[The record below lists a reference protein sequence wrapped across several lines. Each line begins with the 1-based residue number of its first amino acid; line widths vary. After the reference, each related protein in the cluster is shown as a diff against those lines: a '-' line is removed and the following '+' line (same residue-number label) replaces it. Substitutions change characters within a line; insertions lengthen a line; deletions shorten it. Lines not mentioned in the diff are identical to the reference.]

1 MTDYDLTIIG
11 GGSAGLVLAV
21 AGAKLGKK
29 TALIE
34 KHRIGG
40 DCLWTGC
47 VPSKALLKVAKVAN
61 EIQHAE
67 KYGFFCEGEVFN
79 RAPDFQQAMAYVRS
93 TQQKIEEEHDN
104 PERFRDMGVDVIFG
118 SGRFMSP
125 QRFVVKGAGENHAY
139 RAGEANSGEMRTL
152 TSKKFV
158 ISTGSRPAVPPIPG
172 IENCD
177 YLDSETVWELE
188 ELPKRLLVVGAGPIG
203 VELGQA
209 FHRLGA
215 AVTIAQRGNRILTK
229 EDADV
234 SACLLDCLREEGIT
248 IRLNT
253 QITRIDNHIASAA
266 VGRGPVPRHPQSSP
280 GNVVNPNASAAVGR
294 GPVPRHPQN
303 SQGNIDS
310 HNASAAVGRG
320 PVPHAQSS
328 PGNLDNPN
336 ASATVGRGP
345 VPRHP
350 QSSPENAVNV
360 TFRHDKNST
369 TEQQFDKILIAAGRA
384 PNVEGLGLE
393 ELGVN
398 VSKRGIEVNNKLQ
411 TRVKNIYAA
420 GDVIGHYLFTHV
432 AAYQAQL
439 LLRNI
444 FFPLSRTIDY
454 SIVPWTTF
462 CEPEVARCGLT
473 EAEAR
478 EKYGDVD
485 VFTLPQADV
494 DRAVAE
500 GETRG
505 FTKVIASRWRGKI
518 LGVHLVGANA
528 GEVLHEYVLA
538 MQHGIPLHKLSG
550 MMHVYP
556 TFSSSV
562 WRVAGKWFSESTPIQ
577 LFRKLISS

>member
-67 KYGFFCEGEVFN
+67 KYGFFREGEVFN

-104 PERFRDMGVDVIFG
+104 PERFREMGVDVIFG
-118 SGRFMSP
+118 SGHFMSP
-125 QRFVVKGAGENHAY
+125 QRFVVNGAVENRAY
-139 RAGEANSGEMRTL
+139 RAGEANSGETRTL

-234 SACLLDCLREEGIT
+234 SACLLNCLREEGIT

-253 QITRIDNHIASAA
+253 QITRIDNHNASAAVERGPVPRHPQSSQGNIDTHIASAAVERGPVPHAQSSPGNIDNPNASPA
-266 VGRGPVPRHPQSSP
+266 VGRGPVPRHPQSSQ
-280 GNVVNPNASAAVGR
+280 GNVVN
-294 GPVPRHPQN
+294 
-303 SQGNIDS
+303 
-310 HNASAAVGRG
+310 
-320 PVPHAQSS
+320 
-328 PGNLDNPN
+328 
-336 ASATVGRGP
+336 
-345 VPRHP
+345 
-350 QSSPENAVNV
+350 V
-360 TFRHDKNST
+360 TFLDDKNGT

-398 VSKRGIEVNNKLQ
+398 VNKRGIEVNNKLQ

-444 FFPLSRTIDY
+444 FFPLSKTIDY
-454 SIVPWTTF
+454 SVVPWTTF

-577 LFRKLISS
+577 LFRKLISY

>member
-1 MTDYDLTIIG
+1 MTDYDLIIIG

-61 EIQHAE
+61 EIQQAE
-67 KYGFFCEGEVFN
+67 KYGFFLGGEVFN
-79 RAPDFQQAMAYVRS
+79 RAPDFQKAMAYVRS
-93 TQQKIEEEHDN
+93 TQQKIEAEHDN
-104 PERFRDMGVDVIFG
+104 PERFREMGVDVIFG
-118 SGRFMSP
+118 SGHFTSP
-125 QRFVVKGAGENHAY
+125 QTFVVNGAVGN
-139 RAGEANSGEMRTL
+139 RAGTVENGQTRTL

-158 ISTGSRPAVPPIPG
+158 ISTGSRPAVPSIPG
-172 IENCD
+172 IETCN
-177 YLDSETVWELE
+177 YLDSETLWELE
-188 ELPKRLLVVGAGPIG
+188 ELPKRLLVVGAGPLGI
-203 VELGQA
+203 ELGQA

-215 AVTIAQRGNRILTK
+215 AVTLAQRSDRILTK

-253 QITRIDNHIASAA
+253 QITRINGH
-266 VGRGPVPRHPQSSP
+266 H
-280 GNVVNPNASAAVGR
+280 
-294 GPVPRHPQN
+294 
-303 SQGNIDS
+303 
-310 HNASAAVGRG
+310 
-320 PVPHAQSS
+320 
-328 PGNLDNPN
+328 
-336 ASATVGRGP
+336 
-345 VPRHP
+345 
-350 QSSPENAVNV
+350 V
-360 TFRHDKNST
+360 TFRNDENGT
-369 TEQQFDKILIAAGRA
+369 EEQQFDKILIASGRA

-393 ELGVN
+393 EIGVN

-411 TRVKNIYAA
+411 TNVKNIYAA

-432 AAYQAQL
+432 ADFQAQL
-439 LLRNI
+439 ILRNI
-444 FFPLSRTIDY
+444 FFPLSKTIDY
-454 SIVPWTTF
+454 AVVPWTTF

-473 EAEAR
+473 ETEAR
-478 EKYGDVD
+478 EKHGDVD

-494 DRAVAE
+494 DRAIAE

-528 GEVLHEYVLA
+528 GEVIHEYVLA
-538 MQHGIPLHKLSG
+538 MHEGISLRKLSE
-550 MMHVYP
+550 MIHVYP

-562 WRVAGKWFSESTPIQ
+562 WRIARKWFSESTLIRTV
-577 LFRKLISS
+577 RKLIEGVS